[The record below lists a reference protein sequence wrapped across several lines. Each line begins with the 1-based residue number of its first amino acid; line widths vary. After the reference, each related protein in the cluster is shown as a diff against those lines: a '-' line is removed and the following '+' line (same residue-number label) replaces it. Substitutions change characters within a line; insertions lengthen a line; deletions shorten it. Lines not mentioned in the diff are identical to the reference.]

1 MQFPYLLCRHH
12 VSHFPTIPPDPPA
25 RSMALF
31 HNPNP
36 SKFVVCT
43 KTHYF
48 PTIFLGFA
56 VFFLKVP
63 EGSKAPLDVHQ
74 VPLEPLFLPTL
85 QCHPN
90 RLFIYLFVQS
100 PQTHLLGRILDSLS
114 TLDKLRYP
122 MPFAH
127 LISLSLASAYPY
139 PSFPHASHFSN
150 PFPAFTLH
158 Y

>member
-1 MQFPYLLCRHH
+1 
-12 VSHFPTIPPDPPA
+12 
-25 RSMALF
+25 MALF

-48 PTIFLGFA
+48 STIFLGFA

-63 EGSKAPLDVHQ
+63 EGPKAPLDVHQ

-90 RLFIYLFVQS
+90 RLFLYLFVQS

-122 MPFAH
+122 MPFAPPTFFV
-127 LISLSLASAYPY
+127 LGFGLSL
-139 PSFPHASHFSN
+139 
-150 PFPAFTLH
+150 PFISTRQPLLQPVSCLYTSPLTLFICPQLLSKKVRTRQLH
-158 Y
+158 